1 MNHAGPAAHA
11 TCFRQAEAGVAWS
24 TNSPEAHEAALAVLY
39 AYRPDTHVP
48 DGAWTVTLQCSD
60 IAEADLGAI
69 VHAPS
74 TEIGPNQFART
85 RQIGAHA
92 RDYWIE
98 QDATLIRADHA
109 MRTIAAT
116 CATGQG
122 AAHFAPRIIRQAMT
136 AQLLAAGAVY
146 AHTAAFAYNTGGV
159 LIFGHQGQG
168 KTSTLLSALR
178 LPGAAYV
185 TNDRLLLRA
194 EGDSLTGYP
203 WPMEL
208 RVAAG
213 TLLAHPHL
221 AELAPPDARA
231 LTGRQLWQQAEKV
244 AITPS
249 EFGKVLTDGSAVHD
263 RVRPSLLLWPYF
275 GNGRTG
281 TVVEQV
287 PADQVAR
294 ELTTTRLFMTNPVN
308 GTDSR
313 TNHWLVPMPGKA
325 AVDRNLADVV
335 QRLAAL
341 PCVRILSDG
350 SPGPIAAAVRDVL
363 DEVPART

>member
-1 MNHAGPAAHA
+1 VNHARPAAHS

-24 TNSPEAHEAALAVLY
+24 TNSPEAHEAALTALY

-60 IAEADLGAI
+60 ITEADLGAV

-74 TEIGPNQFART
+74 TEIGLHQFART
-85 RQIGAHA
+85 RAVGAHA

-98 QDATLIRADHA
+98 QDATLIRTDHA
-109 MRTIAAT
+109 TRTITAT

-122 AAHFAPRIIRQAMT
+122 AVHFAPRIIRQAMT
-136 AQLLAAGAVY
+136 AQLLALGAVY
-146 AHTAAFAYNTGGV
+146 AHTAAFAYDTGAA
-159 LIFGHQGQG
+159 LIFGHHGQG

-178 LPGAAYV
+178 LPGAGYV

-194 EGDSLTGYP
+194 EDDSLTGYP

-208 RVAAG
+208 RIAAG

-221 AELAPPDARA
+221 AELAPSDAHA
-231 LTGRQLWQQAEKV
+231 LTGPALWQHAEKV
-244 AITPS
+244 AIAPP
-249 EFGKVLTDGSAVHD
+249 EFGKVLTDGAAVHD
-263 RVRPSLLLWPYF
+263 RIRPSLLILPHF
-275 GNGRTG
+275 SNGRTG

-287 PADQVAR
+287 PADEVAH
-294 ELTTTRLFMTNPVN
+294 ELTSTRLFMTDPMHN
-308 GTDSR
+308 TDSR
-313 TNHWLVPMPGKA
+313 TNHWLVPTPEQA
-325 AVDRNLADVV
+325 ATDRTLAEVV

-350 SPGPIAAAVRDVL
+350 NPGPIAAAVRDVL
-363 DEVPART
+363 NELPAHA

>member
-24 TNSPEAHEAALAVLY
+24 TNSPEAHKAALAVLY
-39 AYRPDTHVP
+39 AYRPETHVP

-60 IAEADLGAI
+60 ITEADLGA
-69 VHAPS
+69 VAHSPS
-74 TEIGPNQFART
+74 TEIGPHQFART
-85 RQIGAHA
+85 RPVGAHA
-92 RDYWIE
+92 REYWIE

-116 CATGQG
+116 CATEQA

-146 AHTAAFAYNTGGV
+146 AHTAAFAHDTGGV

-194 EGDSLTGYP
+194 EGDGLTGYP

-231 LTGRQLWQQAEKV
+231 LTGRQLWQHANKV

-249 EFGKVLTDGSAVHD
+249 EFGKVLTDGSAVRD
-263 RVRPSLLLWPYF
+263 RVHPSLLLWPHF

-287 PADQVAR
+287 PADQAAR
-294 ELTTTRLFMTNPVN
+294 ELTSTRLFMTDPVN

-313 TNHWLVPMPGKA
+313 TNHWLVPTPRKA
-325 AVDRNLADVV
+325 AVDRNLANVV

-350 SPGPIAAAVRDVL
+350 NPGPIAAAVRDVL
-363 DEVPART
+363 DELSAHA